1 MPMSER
7 SSSTMRAMAVRL
19 IITATSRNTIGNALP
34 SDWMESR
41 SDLSALNPPSDCR
54 SCTYQRT
61 CGMLVFSSFSLVFSV
76 CSVLAFCSFN
86 CDCAW
91 SSCCLACV
99 SSGLAAMMV
108 SRIVSRVVSSS
119 WGVVAPAAAAAP
131 AFAPFAAAPAAA
143 APACML
149 TIWSTCWLNC
159 CRFASICDCASANF
173 LSASA
178 RASAIFL
185 LPASSSSCRRA
196 FWRSVFTVPSMRSV
210 TCLTVFSYDSSNVL
224 SAAAPLTSSVADV

>member
-1 MPMSER
+1 
-7 SSSTMRAMAVRL
+7 MRAMAVRL

-119 WGVVAPAAAAAP
+119 WGLGAFVPAAAAAFGAPAAAAAP
-131 AFAPFAAAPAAA
+131 AFAAAAL
-143 APACML
+143 ACMS

-178 RASAIFL
+178 RASTIFL